1 MVITHNFTM
10 ALNRR
15 GVTPVVDAVQGD
27 SLTRKVAVTLKE
39 DGGAAWPVPDGV
51 TAAVAFRKPDGH
63 KGLYDKLPDGSN
75 AVAVSDNTVT
85 AVLAPEVLSCAGEV
99 WAAIVLH
106 DKNLKQLAT
115 FPVCIR
121 VAANPAYG
129 VTASND
135 YYNYSTMEEV
145 NAAID
150 EVFAAI
156 REAEENCAPAI
167 VCEESGRIITLNDS
181 SNRLLKG
188 LTLYGKTTQNGTPTP
203 ENPVELVT
211 AGASGS
217 IGVAVCGKNL
227 YGFDELTVSGYK
239 NIALPFTL
247 PAGTY
252 TFSGYVTSTDT
263 DETTS
268 AIGAI
273 AVGET
278 IPAKYAGF
286 YRNAYN
292 ARTLTIDKPC
302 DRIRLLCAT
311 SIGASSGDT
320 STWTRLQIESGS
332 VATEYEPYKPV
343 QTLTAST
350 PNGLPG
356 IPVTSGGNYTD
367 ESGQQWVCDEKDY
380 ANGEYVQRVGRIDGY
395 AGEEIPGAFMSS
407 TGELTTGAT
416 VLYALAAPIKTPL
429 SADELS
435 AFAALHT
442 NKPNTTVHN
451 DGGAGMKLEYTA
463 DTKIYIDNKFAE
475 LANVIVKN
483 A

>member
-1 MVITHNFTM
+1 
-10 ALNRR
+10 
-15 GVTPVVDAVQGD
+15 
-27 SLTRKVAVTLKE
+27 
-39 DGGAAWPVPDGV
+39 
-51 TAAVAFRKPDGH
+51 
-63 KGLYDKLPDGSN
+63 
-75 AVAVSDNTVT
+75 
-85 AVLAPEVLSCAGEV
+85 
-99 WAAIVLH
+99 
-106 DKNLKQLAT
+106 
-115 FPVCIR
+115 
-121 VAANPAYG
+121 
-129 VTASND
+129 
-135 YYNYSTMEEV
+135 
-145 NAAID
+145 
-150 EVFAAI
+150 
-156 REAEENCAPAI
+156 
-167 VCEESGRIITLNDS
+167 LNDS

-188 LTLYGKTTQNGTPTP
+188 LTLYGKTTQNGTPAP

-211 AGASGS
+211 TGASGS